1 MTELTDT
8 GDRFAALMRL
18 AQQGDSEA
26 YAELMRALTPRLRG
40 IVRRHR
46 SFLSREDVEDLVQ
59 DTLLS
64 LHTVRATYDP
74 DRPFMP
80 WILAITRNRL
90 VDSARRYARR
100 SAYDVTVED
109 LAVTFSDLRANIP
122 SEEAHDPETLR
133 QAIDELPP
141 GQRSA
146 IELLKL
152 RELSLKEAAAETGTS
167 IGALKV
173 ATHRAMATLR
183 KRLGKE

>member
-1 MTELTDT
+1 M
-8 GDRFAALMRL
+8 
-18 AQQGDSEA
+18 S
-26 YAELMRALTPRLRG
+26 
-40 IVRRHR
+40 V
-46 SFLSREDVEDLVQ
+46 
-59 DTLLS
+59 
-64 LHTVRATYDP
+64 HTVRATYDP

-100 SAYDVTVED
+100 SAHEVTVED
-109 LAVTFSDLRANIP
+109 LAVTFSDQSANIP
-122 SEEAHDPETLR
+122 SEGVHDPEALD
-133 QAIDELPP
+133 QAIDDLPP

-173 ATHRAMATLR
+173 ATHRAMAALR
-183 KRLGKE
+183 KRLGKK